1 MNIEEAVQ
9 YFNDEIRLC
18 RAAPS
23 INGCQMTE
31 DWERTIDAC
40 EIAVAAIRKVSNL
53 DMAQRERDVVT
64 KRMVE
69 LAQKGGKHEADPV

>member
-31 DWERTIDAC
+31 DWQRTIDAC

-53 DMAQRERDVVT
+53 DMARGERDVVT
-64 KRMVE
+64 KRMIE
-69 LAQKGGKHEADPV
+69 LEQEVGRLKGGEG